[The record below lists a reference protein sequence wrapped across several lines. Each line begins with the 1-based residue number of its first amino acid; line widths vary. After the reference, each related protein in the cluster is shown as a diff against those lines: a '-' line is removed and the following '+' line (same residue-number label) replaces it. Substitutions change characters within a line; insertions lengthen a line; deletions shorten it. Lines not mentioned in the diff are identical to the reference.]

1 MMKTGEVLLV
11 KPGANMSKSLIRT
24 VRFHVFSC
32 EMQGGFFLFGA
43 LAVGDHHGSTPKKWQ
58 NTFPWDRRPTFSNS
72 PRDDNR
78 LSPAIPIHH
87 SVLCRLPQVL
97 LHRYALAA
105 QLQAPA
111 NWRQCQQR
119 AEPVGRW
126 ELMGTDGH

>member
-1 MMKTGEVLLV
+1 
-11 KPGANMSKSLIRT
+11 
-24 VRFHVFSC
+24 
-32 EMQGGFFLFGA
+32 LFGA